1 MATYVTSA
9 FRPFADDTALRNRL
23 LALARRW
30 TFDGDAE
37 DLVQETYLRTALGTP
52 PPMGHHEAWMVTVL
66 RHLCIDGLR
75 RHDRYRAILTGLDS
89 SSDTESDL
97 DTPERRADEKQR
109 VTAALIRLIRSLA
122 PGDVALLLLHEVFEL
137 EHARLGELSGRS
149 EVASRQHVR
158 RLLARVRGDRQTW
171 DDAYR
176 DEETGDLLALC
187 QLAMEQRDPTA
198 LIATLRISS
207 PMALMALYEPSTAL

>member
-1 MATYVTSA
+1 MTSA

-52 PPMGHHEAWMVTVL
+52 PPAGHHEAWMVTVL

-75 RHDRYRAILTGLDS
+75 RHDRYRSILAGLEIAS
-89 SSDTESDL
+89 AAES
-97 DTPERRADEKQR
+97 DTPERRVDEEQR

-149 EVASRQHVR
+149 EAASRQHVR
-158 RLLARVRGDRQTW
+158 RLLARVRGERQSW

-176 DEETGDLLALC
+176 DEDTGDLLALC

-207 PMALMALYEPSTAL
+207 PMALMALSNPATVIL